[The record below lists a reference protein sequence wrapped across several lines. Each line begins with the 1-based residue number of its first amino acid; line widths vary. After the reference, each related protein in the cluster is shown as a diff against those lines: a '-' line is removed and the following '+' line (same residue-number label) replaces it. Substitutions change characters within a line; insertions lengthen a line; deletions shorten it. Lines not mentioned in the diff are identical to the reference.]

1 MKKKPKLKEN
11 CDFMKTNKDNIKNI
25 VRQNDILGIVN
36 SLAINTN
43 KIVIHAY
50 HFLKLYIL
58 YLYENNKEFPVINKE
73 FIMNIFKVLT
83 IRKCGSGG
91 YTEDNMPSLLKDL
104 TKFYNE
110 HYKNTRT
117 ENDILYYDKMS
128 CILAYEAIDM
138 IKNIENNIRENFIC
152 HVNKFINLTFS
163 IKKQI
168 NKLNID
174 TKDKD
179 IRKQLK
185 KDIYKEI
192 QLVKND
198 LANVSNTELLSN
210 EKYHQWIQEQKKYVI
225 PNKTTF
231 NKNNINYD
239 LKSNTM
245 DYLKPMI
252 YIGIQLEHIYNSNI
266 DKLNNNENT
275 KQIRLFNIL
284 PLRTNIIPKNI
295 TLDTAGLVQNFSEN
309 NKMRCEDSKK
319 YKENNK
325 QYELWNRHFNLN
337 KKVFKK
343 HKYEFNHMIKTN
355 GVSVSILFAKL
366 NNQIKTLKKKENSGY
381 IETVKWTDELKKK
394 KIICADPGH
403 SDLIYCGSK
412 DENNNLQTFRYTQN
426 QRRLETRTKK
436 YSKII
441 DKDAKTSFID
451 NKSIK
456 QIETDL
462 SDYNSK
468 TDKYDKFLQYIKE
481 KNKTN
486 DLLFTH
492 YEKYMYRKFKLNRF
506 INTQKSESKMIKNFS
521 NKFGKSENTIFVIGD
536 YDKGEYNMKG
546 LESTICKKFRK
557 IFRDVGYETF
567 LINEYHTS
575 KLCNECHNELEK
587 FMYHDSKKPK
597 QKGNSCLVNGLLR
610 CTTVKPQCEIIHN
623 RDKNAVMNMLHI
635 IEELKLTGK
644 RPKKYTRETS
654 FPLHG
659 DCYENITI
667 HK

>member
-1 MKKKPKLKEN
+1 MKKKPKLKIKKN
-11 CDFMKTNKDNIKNI
+11 CDFMKTSKDNIKNI
-25 VRQNDILGIVN
+25 VRQNDILNIVN
-36 SLAINTN
+36 NLAINTN

-50 HFLKLYIL
+50 HFLKLYVL
-58 YLYENNKEFPVINKE
+58 HLYENNKDFPTINKG
-73 FIMNIFKVLT
+73 FIRNVFKVIT

-91 YTEDNMPSLLKDL
+91 YTDDKMPLLLKDL

-128 CILAYEAIDM
+128 YILAYEAIDM
-138 IKNIENNIRENFIC
+138 IKNIENNIREHFIC
-152 HVNKFINLTFS
+152 HVNKFINLTFG
-163 IKKQI
+163 IKEQI
-168 NKLNID
+168 NKINKD

-179 IRKQLK
+179 IRKQIK

-210 EKYHQWIQEQKKYVI
+210 EKYHQWIQEQKK
-225 PNKTTF
+225 
-231 NKNNINYD
+231 
-239 LKSNTM
+239 SNTM

-252 YIGIQLEHIYNSNI
+252 YIGIQLEKIYDSNE
-266 DKLNNNENT
+266 ENT

-309 NKMRCEDSKK
+309 NKIRCEDSKK

-337 KKVFKK
+337 KRVFKK
-343 HKYEFNHMIKTN
+343 HKYEFNYMIKTD

-366 NNQIKTLKKKENSGY
+366 NNQIKTLKKNEYIDY
-381 IETVKWTDELKKK
+381 IENVKWTDELKKK
-394 KIICADPGH
+394 KIVCADPGH

-412 DENNNLQTFRYTQN
+412 DEDNNLQTFRYTQN

-441 DKDAKTSFID
+441 DKDAKNSYI
-451 NKSIK
+451 NSKSIK
-456 QIETDL
+456 QIESDL

-468 TDKYDKFLQYIKE
+468 TINYDKFLLYVKE
-481 KNKTN
+481 KNKIN

-506 INTQKSESKMIKNFS
+506 INTQKSESKMIKNFG
-521 NKFGKSENTIFVIGD
+521 NKFGKPENTIFVIGD

-546 LESTICKKFRK
+546 LEPIICKKFRK
-557 IFRDVGYETF
+557 IFRDAGYETF

-587 FMYHDSKKPK
+587 FMYHDNKKPK

-623 RDKNAVMNMLHI
+623 RDKNAVMNMIHI

-644 RPKKYTRETS
+644 RPKEYTRETS